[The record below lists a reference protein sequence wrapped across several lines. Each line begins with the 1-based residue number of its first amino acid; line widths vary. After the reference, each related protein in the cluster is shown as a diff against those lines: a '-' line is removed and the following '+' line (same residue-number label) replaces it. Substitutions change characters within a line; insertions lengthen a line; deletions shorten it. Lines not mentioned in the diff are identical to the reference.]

1 MNVLLYYASEW
12 KKSKL
17 KIDSHEHEFLEF
29 SGSFLKLQKMID
41 ENKIQF
47 IFLIGF
53 KEEQKTINDLKKLVK
68 SYPLIQI
75 SIFTPNPKSDFLLEC
90 MKIGLTEIFTQ
101 LNKNSILEIIE
112 KFQKKI
118 EVSQKSRALRQY
130 TLGFLSAKGGDGSSY
145 LAANFAAQ
153 LAKNPMLKVLLIDLS
168 LPYGDLDMFVTNKK
182 NSYDFVDFTNA
193 IDRLDD
199 GLVESMVHKLNP
211 NLHLIASPRDYE
223 KVTSISIDN
232 IVPLIDQLKSSYDYL
247 IFDIGS
253 TIDPMIISIVEKLN
267 HLYLVLTKSLP
278 SVRQA
283 SQKIDLFES
292 VGIPEES
299 LSLIINNKNEIFD
312 LNLSNIESGL
322 NKSIRWEV
330 PYDSLYAQDS
340 LLKGKPSVDINHKTS
355 FSMFIETWTE
365 DLLGSKT
372 EKKKKNSIWQRLKK
386 TPKK

>member
-1 MNVLLYYASEW
+1 MNVLLDYANEW

-17 KIDSHEHEFLEF
+17 KIDSHEHEFFEL

-130 TLGFLSAKGGDGSSY
+130 TMGFLSAKGGDGSSY

-199 GLVESMVHKLNP
+199 GLVESMVHKINP

-232 IVPLIDQLKSSYDYL
+232 IIPLIDQLKSSYDYL

-278 SVRQA
+278 SVRQT

-292 VGIPEES
+292 VGILEER

-340 LLKGKPSVDINHKTS
+340 LLKGKPSVDINHKTP
-355 FSMFIETWTE
+355 FSIFIETWTE
-365 DLLGSKT
+365 DLLGSKA